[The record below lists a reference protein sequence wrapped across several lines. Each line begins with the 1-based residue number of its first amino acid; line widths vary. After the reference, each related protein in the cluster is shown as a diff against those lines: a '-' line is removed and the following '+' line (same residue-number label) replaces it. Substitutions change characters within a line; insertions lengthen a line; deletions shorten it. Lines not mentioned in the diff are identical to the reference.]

1 MGQKLVESEVDT
13 PHNVFV
19 DRAGFGGHTRYTCQ
33 DCSPGGVSATCL
45 RHPYM
50 NTAQWEAALAEFK
63 QAHPF
68 TEAKR
73 YPGE

>member
-1 MGQKLVESEVDT
+1 LLTRRCQCYVFAT
-13 PHNVFV
+13 P
-19 DRAGFGGHTRYTCQ
+19 
-33 DCSPGGVSATCL
+33 L
-45 RHPYM
+45 M